1 MLDQRDMEPKPRK
14 LHYNAFGPYKL
25 LKTIGQGGFGKV
37 KLAYHFDTNT
47 EVAFSNSVKLYE
59 VLETERYVGMVMEY
73 ACGGELFQ
81 YMISQERQ
89 YLKENE
95 AAKYFSQL
103 IIGVEYLLSMGIVHR
118 DLKLENLLLD
128 KDKNIVIIDFGFA
141 NWFQK
146 GSSDLLSTSCGS
158 LHYAAPELVMN
169 NQYMGETVDIWSCGV
184 ILYAMLCGYLP
195 YDDDST
201 NLDGED
207 AVKLYKYIMNTTLKY
222 PSHVSSKARS
232 LASSILVPDPKYRL
246 KMEGIKNHPWCK
258 PYYAKYFPYD
268 IVSDEESHF
277 PFDSEIDESV
287 GESSIVPIS
296 LIGQTSAVPIE
307 VPRVQSNVE
316 DIAEHIRPKS
326 VDGSKPTFAQSK
338 NQLMTVREKSE
349 LVRSATLSKNH
360 IPSWTNIVKEKNIS
374 KSVVENLKF
383 HSGPIDQRTLSKMH
397 PDDIKEKIIK
407 VLAKMQLRFRET
419 PDIYKI
425 KVKKPADHPKNES
438 KGKLAN
444 SLMSFPAIM
453 IQNLIYMGRFGLQ
466 FNHGYDGKPVPERAG
481 NEDLDGELKFTVAIH
496 RLKNLDGLFTVDLK
510 RYDGDIWEFKRLY
523 RDFVMEIEHEL

>member
-1 MLDQRDMEPKPRK
+1 MVDHSTPEQKPRK
-14 LHYNAFGPYKL
+14 MHYNAFGPYKL

-47 EVAFSNSVKLYE
+47 EVAIKLVKKEDIKTPDLTKKLVREIEILRQISYPYVAKLYE

-103 IIGVEYLLSMGIVHR
+103 IIGVEYLLSVGIAHR

-141 NWFQK
+141 NWFEK
-146 GSSDLLSTSCGS
+146 GSADLLSTSCGS

-207 AVKLYKYIMNTTLKY
+207 AVKLYKYIMNTTLMY
-222 PSHVSSKARS
+222 PSHVSTSARS

-246 KMEGIKNHPWCK
+246 NIEGIKNHP
-258 PYYAKYFPYD
+258 
-268 IVSDEESHF
+268 
-277 PFDSEIDESV
+277 EIEESV
-287 GESSIVPIS
+287 GESSIVPMS
-296 LIGQTSAVPIE
+296 LIGQASVLPME
-307 VPRVQSNVE
+307 VPHVQANVE
-316 DIAEHIRPKS
+316 DIPEPIRSKS
-326 VDGSKPTFAQSK
+326 MDEMK
-338 NQLMTVREKSE
+338 EKSE
-349 LVRSATLSKNH
+349 LIRSATLSKNH
-360 IPSWTNIVKEKNIS
+360 IPAWTNTAVDSVVS
-374 KSVVENLKF
+374 KSTTENLKF

-397 PDDIKEKIIK
+397 PDEIKLKIIK
-407 VLAKMQLRFRET
+407 VLKHMQLQYRET
-419 PDIYKI
+419 LDPYKI
-425 KVKKPADHPKNES
+425 KVKKSSDHPRSEAKN
-438 KGKLAN
+438 KLAN
-444 SLMSFPAIM
+444 SLMSFPGIM
-453 IQNLIYMGRFGLQ
+453 VQNLIYMGKFGLQ
-466 FNHGYDGKPVPERAG
+466 FNHAYDGKPIPDKPTNTAAESG
-481 NEDLDGELKFTVAIH
+481 LKFTVAIH
-496 RLKNLDGLFTVDLK
+496 RLKNLDGLFTVDMK
-510 RYDGDIWEFKRLY
+510 RYDGDIWEFKRFY
-523 RDFVMEIEHEL
+523 KDFVFEIEGEI